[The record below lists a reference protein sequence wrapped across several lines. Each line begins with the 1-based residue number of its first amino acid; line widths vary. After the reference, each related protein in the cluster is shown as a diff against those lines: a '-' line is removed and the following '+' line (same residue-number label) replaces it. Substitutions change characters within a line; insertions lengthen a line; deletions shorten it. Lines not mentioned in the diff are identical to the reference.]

1 MDSSTRPN
9 TFLPLSLFLSI
20 SALLFFLAKDRIPNS
35 FLSFFPY
42 ALLFFLAID
51 RTPTSRNS
59 MVQLAIAVFF
69 FFEEERERARSSR
82 WHVAFPNLWS
92 PMLSPTTQAIS
103 HQLWP
108 FNLISFAP
116 AVSNYSG
123 STPLASSSASAG
135 TWLGFHFLIFV
146 SCWDRQSSADF
157 KPQF

>member
-69 FFEEERERARSSR
+69 FSR
-82 WHVAFPNLWS
+82 KKESALGVADGTS
-92 PMLSPTTQAIS
+92 LSPTCGLRCFLQPHKLSATNCG
-103 HQLWP
+103 L
-108 FNLISFAP
+108 
-116 AVSNYSG
+116 
-123 STPLASSSASAG
+123 STSSALHLPYQTILAAP
-135 TWLGFHFLIFV
+135 H
-146 SCWDRQSSADF
+146 
-157 KPQF
+157 